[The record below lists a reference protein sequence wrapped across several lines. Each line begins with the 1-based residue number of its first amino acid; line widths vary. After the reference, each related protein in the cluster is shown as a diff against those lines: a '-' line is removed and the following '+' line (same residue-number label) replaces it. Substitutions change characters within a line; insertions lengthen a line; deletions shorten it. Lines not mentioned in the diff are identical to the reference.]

1 MKMAPLH
8 RENMTARI
16 YREVKGK
23 LMTGQLQPGQTITLR
38 SLSDSLGVSQ
48 TPVREAL
55 MQLVSERAL
64 TLSPGRSVKVPVLT
78 AAELQELRNIRLE
91 LESFA
96 GRVAAENATNELLK
110 ELARI
115 HKSLA
120 AARKRGDRDALL
132 NANFEFHF
140 ALYAAAHM
148 PYLLSLIENLWVQ
161 TASYLTFMYQ
171 PPFPGLTGEHPH
183 SAIIAALQRH
193 DVDGVINEIR
203 RDIEAHGE
211 ILMKILR
218 ERRIVEG

>member
-8 RENMTARI
+8 RENMTSRI
-16 YREVKGK
+16 YREVKGR
-23 LMTGQLQPGQTITLR
+23 LMTGRLRPGQTITLR
-38 SLSDSLGVSQ
+38 SLADNLGVSQ

-64 TLSPGRSVKVPVLT
+64 TLSPGRSVNVPVLT
-78 AAELQELRNIRLE
+78 EVQLQELRSIRIE

-96 GRVAAENATNELLK
+96 GRMAARNVTPALVK

-115 HKSLA
+115 HKVLA
-120 AARKRGDRDALL
+120 AARKRCDRDALL

-140 ALYAAAHM
+140 ALYSAADM

-183 SAIIAALQRH
+183 SVIVAALQRH
-193 DVDGVINEIR
+193 DADAVIKEIR

-211 ILMKILR
+211 ILMRVLR
-218 ERRIVEG
+218 ERRIVE

>member
-8 RENMTARI
+8 RENMPSRI
-16 YREVKGK
+16 YREVKGR
-23 LMTGQLQPGQTITLR
+23 LMTGQLRPGQTITLR
-38 SLSDSLGVSQ
+38 SLADSLGVSQ

-64 TLSPGRSVKVPVLT
+64 TLSPGRSVSVPVL
-78 AAELQELRNIRLE
+78 AAAQLQELRSIRIE

-96 GRVAAENATNELLK
+96 GRMAARNVTPALLK
-110 ELARI
+110 ELTRI
-115 HKSLA
+115 HKVLA

-140 ALYAAAHM
+140 ALYAAANM
-148 PYLLSLIENLWVQ
+148 PYLVSLIENLWVQ

-171 PPFPGLTGEHPH
+171 PPFPGLAGAHPH
-183 SAIIAALQRH
+183 AAIIAALQRR
-193 DVDGVINEIR
+193 DAGSVIREIR

-211 ILMKILR
+211 ILMEVLR
-218 ERRIVEG
+218 ERRIIQ

>member
-64 TLSPGRSVKVPVLT
+64 TLSPGRSVQVPVLG
-78 AAELQELRNIRLE
+78 ASELQELRDIRLE

-96 GRVAAENATNELLK
+96 GRVAARNATPELLK
-110 ELARI
+110 DLARI
-115 HKSLA
+115 HKSLT

-140 ALYAAAHM
+140 ALYSAAQM

-171 PPFPGLTGEHPH
+171 PPFPRLTGGHPH
-183 SAIIAALQRH
+183 SAIIAALKRH
-193 DVDGVINEIR
+193 DVDGVIGAIR

-218 ERRIVEG
+218 ERRIVD

>member
-1 MKMAPLH
+1 MKMAPLL

-16 YREVKGK
+16 YRELKGR
-23 LMTGQLQPGQTITLR
+23 LMTGQLPPGQTITLR
-38 SLSDSLGVSQ
+38 SVSESLGVSQ

-64 TLSPGRSVKVPVLT
+64 SLSPGKSVTVPKLS
-78 AAELQELRNIRLE
+78 AAQLQELRSIRLE

-96 GRVAAENATNELLK
+96 GRVAARNVTPELLK
-110 ELARI
+110 ELTRI
-115 HKSLA
+115 HQRLA

-140 ALYAAAHM
+140 ALYSAARM

-171 PPFPGLTGEHPH
+171 PPFPGLAGEHPH
-183 SAIIAALQRH
+183 SAIIAALRRN
-193 DVDGVINEIR
+193 DGDAVIREIR
-203 RDIEAHGE
+203 RDIEAHGG

-218 ERRIVEG
+218 ERGIVE

>member
-1 MKMAPLH
+1 MKMAPLL

-16 YREVKGK
+16 YRELKGR
-23 LMTGQLQPGQTITLR
+23 LMTGQLPPGQTITLR
-38 SLSDSLGVSQ
+38 SVSESLGVSQ

-64 TLSPGRSVKVPVLT
+64 SLSPGKSVTVPKLT
-78 AAELQELRNIRLE
+78 AVQLQELRSIRLE

-96 GRVAAENATNELLK
+96 ARVAARNATPELLK
-110 ELARI
+110 ELTRI
-115 HKSLA
+115 HKRLA

-140 ALYAAAHM
+140 ALYSAARM

-171 PPFPGLTGEHPH
+171 PPFPGLSGEHPH
-183 SAIIAALQRH
+183 SAIIAALERK
-193 DVDGVINEIR
+193 DAGKVIEEIR
-203 RDIEAHGE
+203 RDIEAHGG
-211 ILMKILR
+211 ILMKVLR
-218 ERRIVEG
+218 ERGIVE